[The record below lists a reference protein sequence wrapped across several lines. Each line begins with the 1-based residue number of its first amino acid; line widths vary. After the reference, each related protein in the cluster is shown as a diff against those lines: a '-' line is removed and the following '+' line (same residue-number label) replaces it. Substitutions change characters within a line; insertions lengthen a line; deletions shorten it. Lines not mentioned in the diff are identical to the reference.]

1 MPIETI
7 CQGGIGGSAKV
18 YIQLRNNF
26 PGPGGMVTTEQDF
39 VVAYR
44 VPLSIELSDLPT
56 VESMSKDL
64 KLKTIESKRAFEVFL
79 RHVIIKKFDDYFFR
93 KGLYKFAH
101 IPRPLGSTDFGGYM
115 YEWVHGNEG
124 FYSEYYDENLN
135 MNVPVEIDEW
145 NIVSKCF
152 YEAGISIFH
161 DITDALDGRYTKNII
176 VQEPYLESYPTRITK
191 LWKRIDFGPESLPI
205 DFNKLSSYIS
215 RNWDSLNTY
224 LRPKRVKMINLIV
237 EYFKKGRKLEHW
249 EKQKRLKKL
258 LRDFRIA
265 TAEHMGVQGISSMKE
280 LKKCKV
286 RVIKSKK
293 SKLPP
298 EKSFTKLISKS
309 DNSIFELEIRSGFK
323 SIDGIIYTLQEIP
336 VGKITPINEKDY
348 DIGFRLFLRHFIAK
362 KLENAFIS
370 EGRYTYA
377 HISRPLGSDGQ
388 SYYYDWAW
396 GEKRCLKQLLELN
409 KPSNKK
415 EGLDQWF
422 EFVNYFI
429 EAGIDFKS
437 RMDYVSPSYEPEKR
451 YAKNIIVRQP
461 YSKVEHIYISRLWKR
476 VNFHERSTIFDYN
489 KLQNYLT
496 RNKRYLKK
504 YLTKG
509 RYETMLLATKY
520 LMGEKLSSKEYL
532 LLKDGIHS
540 YRVSALRHLN
550 HYGFGPPPE
559 GFTDLQVRDR

>member
-1 MPIETI
+1 MGIETI

-44 VPLSIELSDLPT
+44 VPLSYGLEDLPK
-56 VESMSKDL
+56 VENMKRDL
-64 KLKTIESKRAFEVFL
+64 SLKTSEAKRAFEVFL

-93 KGLYKFAH
+93 KGYYKFAH

-135 MNVPVEIDEW
+135 MNIPVEIDEW
-145 NIVSKCF
+145 NVVSKHF

-176 VQEPYLESYPTRITK
+176 VQEPYLETYPTHITK

-205 DFNKLSSYIS
+205 DFNKLSGYIS
-215 RNWDSLNTY
+215 KHWNDLNTF
-224 LRPKRVKMINLIV
+224 LRPKRVKMLNLII
-237 EYFKKGRKLEHW
+237 EYFKRGRRTGDWKKYH
-249 EKQKRLKKL
+249 QMKRLI
-258 LRDFRIA
+258 RDFRIA

-280 LKKCKV
+280 MKRCKV
-286 RVIKSKK
+286 KKINSRKSA
-293 SKLPP
+293 LPP
-298 EKSFTKLISKS
+298 EKSFTKLISRS
-309 DNSIFELEIRSGFK
+309 ENSKFELEIRSGFK

-336 VGKITPINEKDY
+336 VGKVTPINENDR
-348 DIGFRLFLRHFIAK
+348 DIGFKLFLRHFIAK

-377 HISRPLGSDGQ
+377 HISRPLGSDGK

-396 GEKRCLKQLLELN
+396 GDKRCLKKLLELN
-409 KPSNKK
+409 RPSNKR
-415 EGLDQWF
+415 EGLDQWY
-422 EFVNYFI
+422 EFVNYFL

-437 RMDYVSPSYEPEKR
+437 RLEFISPSYEPEKL

-461 YSKVEHIYISRLWKR
+461 YSEIEGRYISRLWKR
-476 VNFHERSTIFDYN
+476 VNFHERSTHFDYSR
-489 KLQNYLT
+489 LYNYLT
-496 RNKRYLKK
+496 KNKRYLKK
-504 YLTKG
+504 YLTRG
-509 RYETMLLATKY
+509 RYETMLLAT
-520 LMGEKLSSKEYL
+520 EFLSGAKFTPKEWEE
-532 LLKDGIHS
+532 LKEGVHS

-559 GFTDLQVRDR
+559 GFVDLQIRP